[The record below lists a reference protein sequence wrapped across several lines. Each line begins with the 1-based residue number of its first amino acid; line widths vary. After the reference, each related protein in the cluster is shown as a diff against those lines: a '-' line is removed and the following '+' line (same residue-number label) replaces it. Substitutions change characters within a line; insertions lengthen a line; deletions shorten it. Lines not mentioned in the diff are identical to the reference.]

1 MQEFLNNIIPN
12 VMAKLPDFY
21 AAIGDTL
28 LMVVWSGAI
37 SFVLGL
43 ALGVLI
49 TVTKL
54 GGILE
59 NKIVYQIL
67 DKLVSLFRSI
77 PFIILLTWVMPVS
90 RAIMGTAIYV
100 RGAIVPLVFGA
111 VPFFTRQV
119 ESALAEL
126 DGGLIEAALSMGS
139 TPLEII
145 FRVYLKE
152 SVAAIARGTT
162 ITAISLL
169 NLTAMAGVVGAGGLG
184 DFAIRYGHDRNMLD
198 VTNVTVLV
206 LVIIVCI
213 MEFVGGKV
221 VKKNTHYGVSDMSVS
236 NRKVVIVGAGHV
248 GSHVGYALISQS
260 LADEIVYIDSDH
272 AKAVAQA
279 FDLTD
284 ATNYLPV
291 RTKVT
296 AGDYSDAKDAQ
307 IMIISAGPLPTGN
320 QTRMDTLGQTIAI
333 LKDVTKSIK
342 ESGFDGIIVNI
353 SNPADVITHYIQ
365 HTLNWAPERIFS
377 TSTTLDSAR
386 LRRAIAQEIG
396 IDQKSITAYALGEHG
411 ESQMVA
417 WSAVTIAGKPLS
429 QWREEYPDTF
439 GKLDLDALADAGRE
453 GGWTILRGK
462 QCTEFG
468 IGASAAEV
476 VRAIF
481 YNENRV
487 LSVSVL
493 LDGKYGQHDVYA
505 SVPAIVGRDGIAE
518 IIELHLTPEEQE
530 KFNASCKTMSE
541 NYQLSLTL

>member
-1 MQEFLNNIIPN
+1 M
-12 VMAKLPDFY
+12 
-21 AAIGDTL
+21 
-28 LMVVWSGAI
+28 
-37 SFVLGL
+37 
-43 ALGVLI
+43 
-49 TVTKL
+49 
-54 GGILE
+54 
-59 NKIVYQIL
+59 
-67 DKLVSLFRSI
+67 SI
-77 PFIILLTWVMPVS
+77 
-90 RAIMGTAIYV
+90 
-100 RGAIVPLVFGA
+100 
-111 VPFFTRQV
+111 
-119 ESALAEL
+119 
-126 DGGLIEAALSMGS
+126 
-139 TPLEII
+139 
-145 FRVYLKE
+145 
-152 SVAAIARGTT
+152 
-162 ITAISLL
+162 
-169 NLTAMAGVVGAGGLG
+169 
-184 DFAIRYGHDRNMLD
+184 
-198 VTNVTVLV
+198 
-206 LVIIVCI
+206 
-213 MEFVGGKV
+213 
-221 VKKNTHYGVSDMSVS
+221 S

-279 FDLTD
+279 LDLTD

-296 AGDYSDAKDAQ
+296 AGDYSDAGDAQ
-307 IMIISAGPLPTGN
+307 IMIIAAGPLPTGN

-365 HTLNWAPERIFS
+365 HALNWAPERIFS

-386 LRRAIAQEIG
+386 LRRAIAQETG

-429 QWREEYPDTF
+429 QWQAEYPDTF
-439 GKLDLDALADAGRE
+439 GRLDLDALADAGRE

-493 LDGKYGQHDVYA
+493 LDGQYGQHDVYA
-505 SVPAIVGRDGIAE
+505 SVPAIVNRDGIAH

-530 KFNASCKTMSE
+530 KFNASCRTMSE